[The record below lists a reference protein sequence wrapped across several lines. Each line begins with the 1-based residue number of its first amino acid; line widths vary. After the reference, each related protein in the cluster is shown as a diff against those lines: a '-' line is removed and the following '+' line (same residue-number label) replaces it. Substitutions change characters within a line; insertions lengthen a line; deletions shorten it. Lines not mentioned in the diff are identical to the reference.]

1 MMTVVEIL
9 ESVQYVVD
17 AQGKKMAVQ
26 VDLSAW
32 ETLLPL
38 MEEMIEDGRLA
49 ELMADVADDERLEE
63 AEAVKAYQTYLA
75 DA

>member
-17 AQGKKMAVQ
+17 AQGKKTAVQ
-26 VDLSAW
+26 VDLLAW

-75 DA
+75 KA

>member
-17 AQGKKMAVQ
+17 AQGKKTAVQ
-26 VDLSAW
+26 VDLSTW

-38 MEEMIEDGRLA
+38 MEEIIEDGRLA
-49 ELMADVADDERLEE
+49 ELMADVADHAHSSKKCL
-63 AEAVKAYQTYLA
+63 VYP
-75 DA
+75 